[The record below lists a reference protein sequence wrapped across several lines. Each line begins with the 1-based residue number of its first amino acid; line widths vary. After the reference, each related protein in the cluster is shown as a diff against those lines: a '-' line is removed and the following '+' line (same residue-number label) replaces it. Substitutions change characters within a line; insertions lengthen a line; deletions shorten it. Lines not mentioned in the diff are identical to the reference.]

1 MDLNI
6 ILNKN
11 INFNLLKKNKN
22 IFIIIFN
29 EVYFIKYKLNN
40 DSKLFY
46 NKNCKSLSLK
56 IFFITINKLLVTEVI
71 KCINFSIYNY
81 YIKKIKFVGK
91 SYKIKKKKK
100 ILHTIFNKSHKEIFF
115 WKNMILKKIKKK

>member
-1 MDLNI
+1 MNLNI
-6 ILNKN
+6 VLNKS
-11 INFNLLKKNKN
+11 IGFNVLKKNKN
-22 IFIIIFN
+22 IFVVIFN

-56 IFFITINKLLVTEVI
+56 VFFITINKLYISKVI
-71 KCINFSIYNY
+71 EGINFSIHSY
-81 YIKKIKFVGK
+81 YIKKIKFIGK

-100 ILHTIFNKSHKEIFF
+100 ALYTIFNKSHKEIFF
-115 WKNMILKKIKKK
+115 

>member
-11 INFNLLKKNKN
+11 LDFNILKKNCSV
-22 IFIIIFN
+22 FIILFN
-29 EVYFIKYKLNN
+29 KLYYIKYKVCNK
-40 DSKLFY
+40 SKIFY

-56 IFFITINKLLVTEVI
+56 FFFITVNNKYMGDLI
-71 KCINFSIYNY
+71 KNINFSVHSY
-81 YIKKIKFVGK
+81 YTRKVVFVGK

-100 ILHTIFNKSHKEIFF
+100 LLYTVFNKSHKEFF
-115 WKNMILKKIKKK
+115 S